1 MKIVPFDGWVSRNQ
15 LCLMYPRDTNS
26 LAVTI
31 ADATPWTWEA
41 YTQIVASTT
50 EDFVATHAFIGH
62 RLTMLTATQQP
73 VTVEYEIATGAA
85 TSEVPFASFIL
96 QSEKFISNPG
106 ASTQAIAAL
115 SQTVRIGPKLIPS
128 GTRIAH
134 RGRMSLADTDCNDIL
149 GVYLAGYKGGQVPPF
164 YSPYSHRA
172 HLTGIHSAQ
181 SKNTP
186 SGSRLGVTESAFVSG
201 YGAWTEV
208 IASAASDLFI
218 TGISKS
224 LSTVGAKHHY
234 FEIGVGAATS
244 EVPIGR
250 MGLPSSTVANSN
262 QQWFPYPLLVKKG
275 ERVAIR
281 VKGTDTTAIEVN
293 VNYEE
298 I

>member
-1 MKIVPFDGWVSRNQ
+1 MQTVPFDGWVSRDQ
-15 LCLMYPRDTNS
+15 LCLMYPRDAAATS
-26 LAVTI
+26 LTI
-31 ADATPWTWEA
+31 SDATPWTWEA
-41 YTQIVASTT
+41 YGQIVASTS
-50 EDFVATHAFIGH
+50 EDFVATHAFIGY

-73 VTVEYEIATGAA
+73 FTVEYEIATGAA

-106 ASTQAIAAL
+106 ETTQAIAAIG
-115 SQTVRIGPKLIPS
+115 QTVRVGPKLIPS

-134 RGRMSLADTDCNDIL
+134 RGRMSLSVTDSNTIL
-149 GVYLAGYKGGQVPPF
+149 GVYLAGYQGGKVPPF

-186 SGSRLGVTESAFVSG
+186 SGSTLAIVESAFASG

-208 IASAASDLFI
+208 IASANSDLFI
-218 TGISKS
+218 TGISKA
-224 LSTVGAKHHY
+224 LSTTLAKHHY

-244 EVPIGR
+244 EVSIGR

-281 VKGTDTTAIEVN
+281 TKGTDTTATEVN